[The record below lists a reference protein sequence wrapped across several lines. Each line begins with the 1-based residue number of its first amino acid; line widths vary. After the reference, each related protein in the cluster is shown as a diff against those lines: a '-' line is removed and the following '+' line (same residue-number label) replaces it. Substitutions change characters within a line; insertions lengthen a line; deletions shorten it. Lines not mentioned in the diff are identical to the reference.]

1 MRSTTPE
8 AKPDG
13 VSLGDNWGM
22 FELRH
27 TCLAL
32 LGLLDPHEKALKV
45 QNLGESWTLDVQAVW
60 PEPAGLPGRPVR
72 PELLPHTA
80 IKPARLNTREGHAA
94 LLHSVCH
101 IEKNAVDLA
110 LDVIWRFA
118 GMPEDF
124 YRDWWRVAQEE
135 ALHFTL
141 LRDHLR
147 SLAFDYGDFPAHTGL
162 WDMAERTRHDVLARV
177 ALVPRTLEA
186 RGLDA
191 SPAVKTKLVSI
202 GDHRAGEIL
211 DIILRDEIGHVA
223 VGNRWY
229 GWLCA
234 QRGLDQ
240 VATYPELTQ
249 RYEAPRL
256 KGPFNIAA
264 RVQAGFS
271 QEELQQLQ
279 ELTLLPTTPPV
290 NPAASVAH

>member
-1 MRSTTPE
+1 MS
-8 AKPDG
+8 
-13 VSLGDNWGM
+13 
-22 FELRH
+22 ELRH
-27 TCLAL
+27 TCLAFL
-32 LGLLDPHEKALKV
+32 SLADPNEKALQV
-45 QNLGESWTLDVQAVW
+45 QNLAPGWALDVQAVW
-60 PEPAGLPGRPVR
+60 PEPEGLPGRPAR
-72 PELLPHTA
+72 PVLLPHTA
-80 IKPARLNTREGHAA
+80 IKPARLNTPQGHAA

-118 GMPEDF
+118 GMPDDF

-135 ALHFTL
+135 ALHYTL

-147 SLAFDYGDFPAHTGL
+147 SLGFDYGDFPAHTGL

-234 QRGLDQ
+234 QRGLDP
-240 VATYPELTQ
+240 VTTYPELTQ

-256 KGPFNIAA
+256 KAPFNIAA
-264 RVQAGFS
+264 RAQAGFT
-271 QEELQQLQ
+271 ELELRQLQ
-279 ELTLLPTTPPV
+279 ELTHVPSM
-290 NPAASVAH
+290 NSAAVAAH